1 MIICTNNQTENKEY
15 LSWTAARSKLAG
27 KICIFTSYSPMY
39 IYIYI
44 YITAYII
51 ACYQGWIKVKS
62 QLKTE
67 LKINAVCY
75 YGLNHVEL
83 ESVNVD

>member
-1 MIICTNNQTENKEY
+1 
-15 LSWTAARSKLAG
+15 
-27 KICIFTSYSPMY
+27 MY
-39 IYIYI
+39 IYM

-51 ACYQGWIKVKS
+51 VCYQGWIKDKS
-62 QLKTE
+62 QLKTG